1 MVILM
6 NLMCLLLQMLLKIK
20 LWRAPQGVDV
30 ARLSDAVSWA
40 FPMVL
45 MATSYVVEG
54 NADGSKYQV
63 LNNARHGVSCS
74 MRFKSGLEE
83 RLLLW
88 FHFAWICGGII
99 FIVYSTLNEL
109 QESIRATY
117 QVAQAPAA
125 KADAQTGS
133 NSRGHSGA
141 SSQLRDSIRRLCVL
155 ATFVGVLQV
164 TNMTCTLWTS
174 STLDTW
180 AETSLLWLQCKD
192 EEPDRGAALRDW
204 DSYDLEDGQVMC
216 VAGTERWSR
225 SKCTSDCVYN
235 ASTVRSARVVTD
247 LNCGRSDEYADAEG
261 ALKGMQPC
269 DCHCDDIAKPQPP
282 PLSILCFSSLAQ
294 SCVACV
300 VGLSLGFR
308 KANLDVWRAKKRSLS
323 HPTPQA
329 SSNAKQVWNS
339 KAYEEE

>member
-6 NLMCLLLQMLLKIK
+6 NLLCLLLQMLLKIK

-30 ARLSDAVSWA
+30 AKLSDAVSWA

-54 NADGSKYQV
+54 NDDGSKYQV

-83 RLLLW
+83 WLLLW
-88 FHFAWICGGII
+88 FHFAWICVGII
-99 FIVYSTLNEL
+99 FIVYSTLGEL
-109 QESIRATY
+109 QESIRATN
-117 QVAQAPAA
+117 QVTQAPAA
-125 KADAQTGS
+125 KADAKTDS
-133 NSRGHSGA
+133 NSTGHSGA
-141 SSQLRDSIRRLCVL
+141 SNPKLRDSIRRLCVL

-180 AETSLLWLQCKD
+180 AETSLLWLRCKD
-192 EEPDRGAALRDW
+192 EEPDRGPALRDW
-204 DSYDLEDGQVMC
+204 DSYDLEDGQVVC

-225 SKCTSDCVYN
+225 VSECTSDCVYD
-235 ASTVRSARVVTD
+235 ASTVRGPRVKTD
-247 LNCGRSDEYADAEG
+247 LNCDVSDEYAIV
-261 ALKGMQPC
+261 LKGVHSC

-282 PLSILCFSSLAQ
+282 PLSILCLSSLAQ

-308 KANLDVWRAKKRSLS
+308 KANIDVR
-323 HPTPQA
+323 
-329 SSNAKQVWNS
+329 
-339 KAYEEE
+339 